1 MPRVLSV
8 ARVSAMKSGLPQSMR
23 RDFSAVISRP
33 AAFSS
38 APDLTRSG
46 MRPVRSPWRAGSSSR
61 VVVTISFG
69 RRSDGSERTSSRAS
83 AASSIFLT
91 DSTRTMSFQA
101 FQTAPERMIDAK
113 GERPEPV
120 ARSQSVSPPGMRDG
134 VSAPS
139 ASPSRSTSSPGLSA
153 QMRGESAPP
162 STSVMKNSS
171 TGLSGADA
179 IE

>member
-1 MPRVLSV
+1 M
-8 ARVSAMKSGLPQSMR
+8 
-23 RDFSAVISRP
+23 
-33 AAFSS
+33 
-38 APDLTRSG
+38 
-46 MRPVRSPWRAGSSSR
+46 
-61 VVVTISFG
+61 SFG
-69 RRSDGSERTSSRAS
+69 RRSAGSERTSSRAR

-91 DSTRTMSFQA
+91 DSTSTMSFQA
-101 FQTAPERMIDAK
+101 SQTALERTIDAK

-139 ASPSRSTSSPGLSA
+139 ASPSRSTESPGLSA

-162 STSVMKNSS
+162 FTSVMKNSR
-171 TGLSGADA
+171 TGLSGEEA